1 MKKSISVCDVL
12 VERVAIVRRH
22 IDIRC
27 AASEISTIRNHG
39 GMTTVRGLG
48 EVVFSV
54 SKGLLFEVL
63 DCECTSIIVFLAIIL
78 LVICLL

>member
-22 IDIRC
+22 IDIGC
-27 AASEISTIRNHG
+27 AASEVSTIRNHG
-39 GMTTVRGLG
+39 GMTTVGGLG

-54 SKGLLFEVL
+54 S
-63 DCECTSIIVFLAIIL
+63 
-78 LVICLL
+78 